1 MSSYDFHLSQFYVLF
16 DAFGWK
22 SIKKNLLQETVP

>member
-16 DAFGWK
+16 DVFK
-22 SIKKNLLQETVP
+22 VEVNQENLLQETVP